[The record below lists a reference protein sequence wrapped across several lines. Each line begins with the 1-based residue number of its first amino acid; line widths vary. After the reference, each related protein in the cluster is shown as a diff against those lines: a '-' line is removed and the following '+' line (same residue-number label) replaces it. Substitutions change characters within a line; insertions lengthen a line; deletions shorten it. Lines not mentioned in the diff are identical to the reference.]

1 MHLTYH
7 LNNMAILLDT
17 IISGNTPGGGG
28 SSGGGY
34 VVWDPEIVKSGF
46 TFIKETVGKGFN
58 IGLWVFLMLSGIYL
72 LVSIVRSLFG

>member
-28 SSGGGY
+28 SSGGY